1 MTTVKQI
8 VRDTFMGY
16 ILWTCVHW
24 SSINLYSN
32 YCAPLGTMGLIK
44 TMILS
49 QSYHCNLFLWISQY
63 SYTTMNQLVA
73 LYFAVITARLYR
85 IYCFKQNTM
94 LSK

>member
-1 MTTVKQI
+1 MTMVRQI

-63 SYTTMNQLVA
+63 SYTTMNQLVS
-73 LYFAVITARLYR
+73 LCFAVITARLSR
-85 IYCFKQNTM
+85 IYCFKQNIM